1 MGEIRAETMHPR
13 DADKEARKKKK
24 VYLERANFSTN
35 HFFKRTTSTMPSK
48 STSKSATT
56 STAKSPRQSKSKPMK
71 SSEYVDDSDLD
82 DDEPMTD
89 APPAKTTPKATEK
102 TSKKRNRDG
111 TEKVNGA
118 RSSSSKKG
126 KESAAAP
133 DPKSVKDKKKK
144 SKKVVEVVEE
154 SSEEESKSESSEGEE
169 ESDKEESEE
178 NQDESEASEPAK
190 TLKTTQFKLPLD
202 KDVPPGFTPLDIT
215 SAGSISSSLG
225 GKQIF
230 LFTAPSKFKF
240 SDVKKIKL
248 HSGLEGETIE
258 SDDVKFTIR
267 RSVDAVSSSMKVMV
281 PKQGKKGYQ
290 LASVA
295 PAAQYLI
302 TEAPPSGRMKVGE
315 QGLPPPPRKQPEG
328 LRMRFMPAGYGE
340 ESDYRI
346 NEAVLP
352 RKDLV
357 ADGDHDVVMDEA
369 EPVVVTPKKAK
380 KSESQVA
387 EIPKEKKKKKSKAVE
402 EVATIEEDVPEE
414 ETEKK
419 KSKKEK
425 KDKSRDEDGK
435 KEKKS
440 KRDEEGKKEKKRKHK
455 KEKAEA

>member
-1 MGEIRAETMHPR
+1 
-13 DADKEARKKKK
+13 
-24 VYLERANFSTN
+24 
-35 HFFKRTTSTMPSK
+35 MPSK
-48 STSKSATT
+48 STTKSATK
-56 STAKSPRQSKSKPMK
+56 STEKSLKQSKPKPAK

-89 APPAKTTPKATEK
+89 APPAKTTSKATEK

-118 RSSSSKKG
+118 GSGSSKKS
-126 KESAAAP
+126 KESAVAP
-133 DPKSVKDKKKK
+133 GTKSVKDKKDK

-154 SSEEESKSESSEGEE
+154 SSEEESGSESSEEE
-169 ESDKEESEE
+169 SSDKEEGEEGESDSE
-178 NQDESEASEPAK
+178 DSEPAK
-190 TLKTTQFKLPLD
+190 TSKTAQFKLPLD

-215 SAGSISSSLG
+215 STGSIPSSLA

-248 HSGLEGETIE
+248 HSGVEGETVE
-258 SDDVKFTIR
+258 SGDVKFTIR
-267 RSVDAVSSSMKVMV
+267 RSTDQASSSMKVMV

-295 PAAQYLI
+295 PTVQYLI
-302 TEAPPSGRMKVGE
+302 TEAPPAGRTKVGE

-328 LRMRFMPAGYGE
+328 LKMRFMPAGYGE
-340 ESDYRI
+340 ESDFSI

-357 ADGDHDVVMDEA
+357 ADGDPDVIMDEA
-369 EPVVVTPKKAK
+369 EPIAVTPKKAK
-380 KSESQVA
+380 KSESQVV
-387 EIPKEKKKKKSKAVE
+387 ETPKEKKKKSKAVE
-402 EVATIEEDVPEE
+402 EVATIEEDGPEDAPEE
-414 ETEKK
+414 DGAEKKK

-425 KDKSRDEDGK
+425 KEKSRDEEGK

-440 KRDEEGKKEKKRKHK
+440 KRDEEGKKEKKKHK
-455 KEKAEA
+455 KDKAEA

>member
-1 MGEIRAETMHPR
+1 
-13 DADKEARKKKK
+13 
-24 VYLERANFSTN
+24 
-35 HFFKRTTSTMPSK
+35 MPSK

-154 SSEEESKSESSEGEE
+154 SSEEESKSESSEGRRT
-169 ESDKEESEE
+169 
-178 NQDESEASEPAK
+178 K